1 MGEGPPTSPL
11 HQILLLPVFS
21 FEMPVFSMEKM
32 ALQCYGKSGK
42 DVKLAVQY
50 KAQST
55 SDQSV
60 VEGIR
65 DIYNKGVLADV
76 TLISGENKDKFS
88 AHKLVLAAKSEV
100 LLEMFSQDKAEEP
113 GMTNCEIRL
122 YETCPGAVKA
132 FLDFVYLDEY
142 SPKTDEINKD
152 VLKLASQFKMPELTE
167 KCAEVLAK
175 DVDTTNVVERLGLC
189 EEFQLER
196 LREKIMQQLTSNR
209 KVLNDVA
216 QSKSIL
222 QYPLLMQEMLSLI
235 AQESS
240 GPPAKKQKK

>member
-1 MGEGPPTSPL
+1 
-11 HQILLLPVFS
+11 
-21 FEMPVFSMEKM
+21 M

-50 KAQST
+50 KAST
-55 SDQSV
+55 TEEQPLLN
-60 VEGIR
+60 GIR
-65 DIYNKGVLADV
+65 DIYVKDQLADV
-76 TLISGENKDKFS
+76 TLISGEDKDKFR

-100 LLEMFSQDKAEEP
+100 LFEMFSQEKTEEQV
-113 GMTNCEIRL
+113 TKCEIRL

-132 FLDFVYLDEY
+132 FLDFVYLGEY
-142 SPKTDEINKD
+142 APKTDEINKD
-152 VLKLASQFKMPELTE
+152 VLKLAGQFKMPELTE
-167 KCAEVLAK
+167 KCAESLAK
-175 DVDTTNVVERLGLC
+175 DINTSNVVDALGLC
-189 EEFQLER
+189 EEYQLDR

-235 AQESS
+235 AQEAGD
-240 GPPAKKQKK
+240 GPPAKKSKR

>member
-1 MGEGPPTSPL
+1 
-11 HQILLLPVFS
+11 
-21 FEMPVFSMEKM
+21 MPVFAKSTT
-32 ALQCYGKSGK
+32 ALECFGSSTK

-50 KAQST
+50 KASNSET
-55 SDQSV
+55 RPVMD
-60 VEGIR
+60 GIR
-65 DIYNKGVLADV
+65 EIYIKGVLNDV
-76 TLISGENKDKFS
+76 TLISGEDKDKFR

-100 LLEMFSQDKAEEP
+100 LFEMFSQDKTEEQA
-113 GMTNCEIRL
+113 TKCEIRL

-132 FLDFVYLDEY
+132 FLDFVYLEEY
-142 SPKTDEINKD
+142 APKTDEINKD

-175 DVDTTNVVERLGLC
+175 DVNTANVVERLGLC
-189 EEFQLER
+189 EEFQLDR
-196 LREKIMQQLTSNR
+196 LREKIMQQLTSNK

-235 AQESS
+235 AQEGAE
-240 GPPAKKQKK
+240 GPPAKKAKK

>member
-1 MGEGPPTSPL
+1 
-11 HQILLLPVFS
+11 
-21 FEMPVFSMEKM
+21 M
-32 ALQCYGKSGK
+32 ALQCYGKNGK
-42 DVKLAVQY
+42 DVKLAVVY
-50 KAQST
+50 KAQGN
-55 SDQSV
+55 SDQPV
-60 VEGIR
+60 TDGIR
-65 DIYNKGVLADV
+65 EIYSKGVLADV
-76 TLISGENKDKFS
+76 TLISGEDKDKFS

-100 LLEMFSQDKAEEP
+100 LLEMFSQDKADEQLSK
-113 GMTNCEIRL
+113 CEIRL

-167 KCAEVLAK
+167 RCAEQLAK
-175 DVDTTNVVERLGLC
+175 DVNTNNVVDRLGLC

-240 GPPAKKQKK
+240 GPPAKKAKRG

>member
-1 MGEGPPTSPL
+1 
-11 HQILLLPVFS
+11 
-21 FEMPVFSMEKM
+21 M

-50 KAQST
+50 KAST
-55 SDQSV
+55 T
-60 VEGIR
+60 EELPLLNGIR
-65 DIYNKGVLADV
+65 DIYVKDQLADV
-76 TLISGENKDKFS
+76 TLISGEDKDKFR

-100 LLEMFSQDKAEEP
+100 LFEMFSQEKTEEQV
-113 GMTNCEIRL
+113 TKCEIRL

-132 FLDFVYLDEY
+132 FLDFVYLGEY
-142 SPKTDEINKD
+142 APKTDEINKD
-152 VLKLASQFKMPELTE
+152 VLKLAGQFKMPELTE
-167 KCAEVLAK
+167 KCAESLAK
-175 DVDTTNVVERLGLC
+175 DINTSNVVDVLGLC
-189 EEFQLER
+189 EEYQLDR

-235 AQESS
+235 AQEAGD
-240 GPPAKKQKK
+240 GPPAKKSKR

>member
-1 MGEGPPTSPL
+1 M
-11 HQILLLPVFS
+11 
-21 FEMPVFSMEKM
+21 
-32 ALQCYGKSGK
+32 
-42 DVKLAVQY
+42 
-50 KAQST
+50 
-55 SDQSV
+55 
-60 VEGIR
+60 
-65 DIYNKGVLADV
+65 
-76 TLISGENKDKFS
+76 ISGEDKEKFQ

-100 LLEMFSQDKAEEP
+100 LFEMFSQDKHEEP
-113 GMTNCEIRL
+113 ASKCEIRL

-132 FLDFVYLDEY
+132 FLDFVYLNEY

-167 KCAEVLAK
+167 RCAEVLAR
-175 DVDTTNVVERLGLC
+175 DINTTNVVERLGLC

-216 QSKSIL
+216 QSKAIL

-240 GPPAKKQKK
+240 GPPAKKAKR

>member
-1 MGEGPPTSPL
+1 
-11 HQILLLPVFS
+11 
-21 FEMPVFSMEKM
+21 M

-50 KAQST
+50 KAS
-55 SDQSV
+55 SALDLSV

-65 DIYNKGVLADV
+65 EIYNKGVLADV
-76 TLISGENKDKFS
+76 TLISGEDKDKFS

-100 LLEMFSQDKAEEP
+100 LLEMFSQDKSEEQV
-113 GMTNCEIRL
+113 TNCEIRL

-142 SPKTDEINKD
+142 SPKTEEINKD

-167 KCAEVLAK
+167 RCTEVLAK
-175 DVDTTNVVERLGLC
+175 DINTFNVVERLGLC
-189 EEFQLER
+189 EEFQIER
-196 LREKIMQQLTSNR
+196 LREKIMQQLTCNK
-209 KVLNDVA
+209 KVLHDVA

-235 AQESS
+235 AQESGD
-240 GPPAKKQKK
+240 GPPAKKSKRG